1 MSIYDE
7 LNDVKLDLAEYEEE
21 PLTEIER
28 KRWAKRAAEK
38 VGNVQTRRVIIAR
51 KRITRGVV
59 AAAVVLV
66 LVVGATLPAGQQALA
81 KLPFVANLLEGFVGY
96 GQDVDYSAYKTQV
109 GETTENEF
117 GRLTLNEIIV
127 DTDRLLITSTLE
139 PSNKLKIAEDNTLWM
154 DAKVTINGRS
164 DLQEN
169 SGGSGSG
176 SDGENGVYTTYQS
189 IPLSEIPDSDQLHIK
204 IEYNRMSWWHP
215 ENMPKVPSEPWT
227 FEVETSRAAL
237 LAKTHTIEVNRT
249 VDLINGERIVIEKVV
264 SGPISTLVYY
274 DRTLQPDEDSK
285 LWMYGFRL
293 VSDSGE
299 DVQEVEGAWT
309 AEGSGYSRFMDVDL
323 SEKNYSLIPYDGT
336 KEMDLGEAMPLNK

>member
-1 MSIYDE
+1 M
-7 LNDVKLDLAEYEEE
+7 
-21 PLTEIER
+21 
-28 KRWAKRAAEK
+28 
-38 VGNVQTRRVIIAR
+38 
-51 KRITRGVV
+51 RGI
-59 AAAVVLV
+59 AAAAAALV
-66 LVVGATLPAGQQALA
+66 LIIGATLPAGQQALA
-81 KLPFVANLLEGFVGY
+81 KLPFVANLLEGFAGY

-117 GRLTLNEIIV
+117 GKLTLNEIIV

-139 PSNKLKIAEDNTLWM
+139 PSGKLKIAEDNVLWM
-154 DAKVTINGRS
+154 NAKITINGRS

-204 IEYNRMSWWHP
+204 IEYNQMSWWHS
-215 ENMPKVPSEPWT
+215 ENMPRVPSEPWT

-237 LAKTHTIEVNRT
+237 LAQTHTIEVNRT
-249 VDLINGERIVIEKVV
+249 VDLINGERIMIEKVV

-285 LWMYGFRL
+285 LWMYGFHL

-299 DVQEVEGAWT
+299 DVQEIEGAWT
-309 AEGSGYSRFMDVDL
+309 AEGMGYSRFMDVDL

-336 KEMDLGEAMPLNK
+336 KGMELGEAIPLNK

>member
-28 KRWAKRAAEK
+28 SRWMKRIGKKLEHSAKT
-38 VGNVQTRRVIIAR
+38 GTIGAR
-51 KRITRGVV
+51 KWKMRGIV
-59 AAAVVLV
+59 AAAVALV
-66 LVVGATLPAGQQALA
+66 LIIGATLPAGQQALA
-81 KLPFVANLLEGFVGY
+81 KLPFVANLLEGFAGY

-139 PSNKLKIAEDNTLWM
+139 PSSKLKIAEDNVLWM
-154 DAKVTINGRS
+154 NAKITINGRS
-164 DLQEN
+164 DLQGN
-169 SGGSGSG
+169 GGSGSG
-176 SDGENGVYTTYQS
+176 SDGENGVYTTYQN
-189 IPLSEIPDSDQLHIK
+189 IALDEIPDSDKLHLK
-204 IEYNRMSWWHP
+204 IEYNQMSWWHP
-215 ENMPKVPSEPWT
+215 ENMPGVPSEPWT

-237 LAKTHTIEVNRT
+237 LAQTQTIEVNRT

-264 SGPISTLVYY
+264 SGPISNLVYY
-274 DRTLQPDEDSK
+274 NRTLQPDEGSK

-299 DVQEVEGAWT
+299 DVQAIEGAWT
-309 AEGSGYSRFMDVDL
+309 AEGTGYSRFMNVDL
-323 SEKNYSLIPYDGT
+323 SKGNYSLVPYDGT
-336 KEMDLGEAMPLNK
+336 KEKDLSEAIPINQ